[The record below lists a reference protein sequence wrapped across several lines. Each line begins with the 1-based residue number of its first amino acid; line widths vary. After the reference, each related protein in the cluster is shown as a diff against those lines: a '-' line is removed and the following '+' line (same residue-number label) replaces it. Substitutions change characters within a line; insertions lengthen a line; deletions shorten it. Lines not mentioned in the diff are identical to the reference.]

1 MELADRFLGGP
12 FRGGKSIADV
22 VASGEMDPE
31 DNAQLANLFRMCRER
46 VVKILCYLLF
56 IMEKPTNPNCTNF
69 FLFKKKLIFS
79 SMLYNSFDAFNELS
93 CESK

>member
-31 DNAQLANLFRMCRER
+31 DNAQLASLFRMCRER
-46 VVKILCYLLF
+46 VVNSKFMLL
-56 IMEKPTNPNCTNF
+56 
-69 FLFKKKLIFS
+69 
-79 SMLYNSFDAFNELS
+79 
-93 CESK
+93 